1 MKPVGLSDLS
11 SELSEMTCPVTR
23 GGGTMHGAPPRK
35 ANGTGDLVFPREEC
49 LLPPGILDRSR
60 PTKEKF
66 EGDRG
71 GNELFESNVKGIGG
85 G

>member
-1 MKPVGLSDLS
+1 MDDISRL
-11 SELSEMTCPVTR
+11 
-23 GGGTMHGAPPRK
+23 
-35 ANGTGDLVFPREEC
+35 